1 MLGTDI
7 TPPPIDGGLFKI
19 STGPEQGAGRFG
31 ERDCNAIYTGWALAQ
46 LLEVRASGA
55 AVCEIGGG
63 AGRVAYWARRFGI
76 DDYTI
81 YDLPQVNAVQGF
93 YLMKALG
100 GEAVRLYGEDHAES
114 QGGICVLPYFACRDV
129 TSRRYDLVL
138 NQDSFPEIN
147 VDLVRE
153 YLAWT
158 KKVSHAFLSINH
170 ESQPNA
176 VGGAF
181 QNNVS
186 ELVRES
192 GGYRLRS
199 RQLYW
204 LRKGYVMELYQ
215 VRDGGA

>member
-1 MLGTDI
+1 MGLDI
-7 TPPPIDGGLFKI
+7 APPPIDGGLFKI
-19 STGPEQGAGRFG
+19 SAGSGQDAARFG
-31 ERDCNAIYTGWALAQ
+31 ERDCNGIYTGWTLVQ
-46 LLEVRASGA
+46 LLGRRASGA
-55 AVCEIGGG
+55 ALCEIGGG
-63 AGRVAYWARRFGI
+63 SGRVAYWAKRFGI

-100 GEAVRLYGEDHAES
+100 GEGVRLYGESGAQS
-114 QGGICVLPYFACRDV
+114 QGGFRVLPYFATRDV
-129 TSRRYDLVL
+129 NCRRYDLVL

-147 VDLVRE
+147 TEVVRE
-153 YLAWT
+153 YLAWI

-170 ESQPNA
+170 ESRPNA
-176 VGGAF
+176 VGGSL

-192 GGYRLRS
+192 GGYRLQS

-215 VRDGGA
+215 VSEGGE